1 MTTTA
6 TYSRVRRPY
15 FTLNRARNHNLE
27 EQAQA
32 LYKSWFVDF
41 EPFKG
46 GKFIESELGM
56 IPEGWKVGNYQH
68 LLQNTISGDWGKEKR
83 SENYTHRVCC
93 IRGCDFADLSNG
105 IRGNAPERFIL
116 EKNFD
121 TKHLVAGDIIV
132 EISGGTAT
140 VSTGRICLVSEQM
153 LSKYDGDIVCTNFC
167 KVARPKHGYESF
179 AYYSWLDKYN
189 HKVMFGYEN
198 GTSGIKNFQMSDF
211 IEKEP
216 VVIPPVHV
224 LKDFQ
229 SIIMTIQANIQE
241 NGTSNMKCAKLRD
254 DLLPKLMSGEITC

>member
-15 FTLNRARNHNLE
+15 FTQNRARNHNLE

-32 LYKSWFVDF
+32 LYKSWFVNF
-41 EPFKG
+41 EPFKD
-46 GKFIESELGM
+46 GKFVDSELGM
-56 IPEGWKVGNYQH
+56 IPEGWRVGNYQQV
-68 LLQNTISGDWGKEKR
+68 LQNIISGDWGKETR
-83 SENYTHRVCC
+83 IGNYTHKVCC

-105 IRGNAPERFIL
+105 VRGNAPERYIL

-121 TKHLVAGDIIV
+121 NKRLATGDIIV

-167 KVARPKHGYESF
+167 KVARPKQGYESF

-216 VVIPPVHV
+216 IVIPPVHI
-224 LKDFQ
+224 LKNFQ
-229 SIIMTIQANIQE
+229 SIVKTIQANIQE
-241 NGTSNMKCAKLRD
+241 NGTANMKCAKLRD